1 MVALYHA
8 TNGANWK
15 DSANWLSEEPIG
27 AWYGVTADE
36 SGRVTRMN
44 LYNNDL
50 DDLGLPFCQ

>member
-8 TNGANWK
+8 TNG
-15 DSANWLSEEPIG
+15 ANWLSEEPIG
-27 AWYGVTADE
+27 AWYGVTTDE
-36 SGRVTRMN
+36 IGRVTRMN